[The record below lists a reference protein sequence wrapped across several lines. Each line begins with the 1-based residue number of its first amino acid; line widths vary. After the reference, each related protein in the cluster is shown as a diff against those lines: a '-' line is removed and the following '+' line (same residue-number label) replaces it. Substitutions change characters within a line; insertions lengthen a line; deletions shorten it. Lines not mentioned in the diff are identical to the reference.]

1 MEINLIKNNGF
12 ENGFNSWIPLP
23 TEAENQI
30 TLESSDIHTG
40 TRCAKLSTTKAGQC
54 RLHQTIEVMGGKA
67 YTLSFWAKRTGLIDV
82 WVMYSINGG
91 AYIPLPSRR
100 DEVTAIYQKIYQE
113 IPVSGTGVVNLTI
126 AIIAGSMAGTA
137 WVDDVELWGEPTESD
152 DNDDTMA
159 EAELLYADVCKSEVR
174 IRKEMST
181 SSDVLGYWPKGRL
194 GIVKKTT
201 DPNWYE
207 CRIRTTKASGNQ
219 DYDYMTGYIKTDCLE
234 NFRAA
239 AYPYIPS
246 DNYDDT
252 ERLVDV
258 AEQEKSAQTSKKP
271 MYYKKNIG
279 TESAW
284 CHFFADWL
292 VAHCYWGD
300 VAFLRTRIPFADN
313 CGQGVQFFLREG
325 EFYFVDS
332 DEKKR
337 IFENLP
343 EYEGLVTSGEL
354 TSAETAF
361 FPSEGDYVY
370 FKKKESH
377 PEDNVSSHVAIV
389 IGRNYKQS
397 ITIAEGNVD
406 TTNGVNTRTIAM
418 SDFLNEGILGFGAP
432 MVHGHG

>member
-1 MEINLIKNNGF
+1 METNLIKTNGF
-12 ENGFNSWIPLP
+12 ENGFDSWVTYP
-23 TEAENQI
+23 TEPENLI
-30 TLESSDIHTG
+30 TLDSIDAHNG
-40 TRCAKLSTTKAGQC
+40 TKCAKLSTTKAGQC
-54 RLHQTIEVMGGKA
+54 RLHQTIKVIGGKN
-67 YTLSFWAKRTGLIDV
+67 YTLSFWAKRTGLIDI

-91 AYIPLPSRR
+91 SFVPLRSRR
-100 DEVTAIYQKIYQE
+100 DEVTAVYNKIDQE
-113 IPVSGTGVVNLTI
+113 FPVAGEGTVNLTI
-126 AIIAGSMAGTA
+126 AIIAGSMAGVA
-137 WVDDVELWGEPTESD
+137 WVDEVELLGESTEPD
-152 DNDDTMA
+152 DNDDTMS
-159 EAELLYADVCKSEVR
+159 EAELLYADVSKSEVR
-174 IRKEMST
+174 IRKTMST

-207 CRIRTTKASGNQ
+207 CRIRTTTASGNQ
-219 DYDYMTGYIKTDCLE
+219 DYEYMTGYIKADCLE
-234 NFRAA
+234 NFRTA

-252 ERLVDV
+252 ERLFDV
-258 AEQEKSAQTSKKP
+258 AEQEKNAQTGKQP
-271 MYYKKNIG
+271 MYYKKNI
-279 TESAW
+279 TDSDW

-313 CGQGVQFFLREG
+313 CGQGVRFFLGKG
-325 EFYFVDS
+325 EFYFVDG

-337 IFENLP
+337 IYENLS
-343 EYEGLVTSGEL
+343 EYAGLVTSGEL

-361 FPSEGDYVY
+361 FPAEGDYVY
-370 FKKKESH
+370 FKKKDNH
-377 PEDNVSSHVAIV
+377 PETNVSAHVAIV

-397 ITIAEGNVD
+397 ITIAEGNVG

-418 SDFLNEGILGFGAP
+418 SAFLDEGILGFGSS